1 MIGGTEMPVVE
12 TFTPGLIT
20 LPPMIVA
27 PRLTLSGPTEGGT
40 NVSSGEPAA
49 GAATEVASALA
60 TPTGAARQN
69 ALRAAAATD
78 NFRLSILYIP
88 FSVRVVAS
96 LRERRWCCRR

>member
-1 MIGGTEMPVVE
+1 
-12 TFTPGLIT
+12 
-20 LPPMIVA
+20 
-27 PRLTLSGPTEGGT
+27 
-40 NVSSGEPAA
+40 
-49 GAATEVASALA
+49 VASALA